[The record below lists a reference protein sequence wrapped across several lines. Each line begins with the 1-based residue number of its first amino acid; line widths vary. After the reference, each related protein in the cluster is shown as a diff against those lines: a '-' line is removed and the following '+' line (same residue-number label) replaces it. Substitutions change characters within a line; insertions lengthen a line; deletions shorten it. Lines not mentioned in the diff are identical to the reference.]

1 MKTIFISIIVCTSFL
16 WAEPSAFELQ
26 SGSTKKEMQSLKG
39 TTELQSDK
47 IFELENQTKQLAT
60 SIDGVKSIYEG
71 QAKNINDLNNK
82 VNDITKDS
90 TINKETLQ
98 SLQEQIENNAK
109 NIKSL
114 NDGLKEVSDSLNQI
128 KDLLT
133 KIQQQ
138 DNVEANAQTNI
149 KNNNANNTVK
159 DSNKN
164 NTESK
169 AESSTDT
176 KTKSTKV
183 DFKKD
188 INKKSQIFKEA
199 KSLTY
204 AKKFD
209 EAIERYNWFIEIDYK
224 KAESQY
230 MLGNIAYAQNKYN
243 DAIYHYKES
252 VMLDDKEKYIPR
264 LLLNCANSLKVL
276 NKVDDAKNFYNS
288 LISRFPDSP
297 EAKEAKQ
304 KLETL
309 Q

>member
-1 MKTIFISIIVCTSFL
+1 MKTIFISIIVFISLL
-16 WAEPSAFELQ
+16 WAEPSAFESQ
-26 SGSTKKEMQSLKG
+26 SGSTKKEMKYLK
-39 TTELQSDK
+39 EKADSQSDK
-47 IFELENQTKQLAT
+47 IFELENKTKQLET
-60 SIDGVKSIYEG
+60 SIEGIKSIYEG
-71 QAKNINDLNNK
+71 QAKNVNDNIDDLNNK
-82 VNDITKDS
+82 INDINKDS
-90 TINKETLQ
+90 AANKDTLQ
-98 SLQEQIENNAK
+98 NLQEQIENNTK

-133 KIQQQ
+133 KIQQLNQ
-138 DNVEANAQTNI
+138 Q
-149 KNNNANNTVK
+149 NNT
-159 DSNKN
+159 KN

-169 AESSTDT
+169 AEST
-176 KTKSTKV
+176 KT

-188 INKKSQIFKEA
+188 TTKKSQIFKEA
-199 KSLTY
+199 KNLVY

-224 KAESQY
+224 KAESHY
-230 MLGNIAYAQNKYN
+230 MLGNIAYEQNKYN

-252 VMLDDKEKYIPR
+252 VMLNDKGKYMPR

-276 NKVDDAKNFYNS
+276 NKIDDAKNFYNS
-288 LISRFPDSP
+288 LISRFPNTP